1 MTGTIREAGKN
12 IRDRAQAQQ
21 KHAHR
26 NQPRP
31 KRHSWDKHDD
41 YHKTCRDCGI
51 QALARP
57 HPHERRWYQEYT
69 TTDGR
74 CFVADRVPPCQ
85 PAGPQPPAAA
95 DRARHAGELDR
106 AAGRAWRQGDL
117 ALAAR
122 LIAGARALDPDRAGL
137 WDKREAAIAAAAPR
151 PRRDTQPE
159 PGGQRRTCT
168 APHPHQN
175 AYLAARRSM
184 EVGGTGGC
192 QDGHPVTDLGQD
204 IAIRLAAAGYTAHS
218 PELAEIRAWNHAA
231 QQRAATADAEADTEA
246 GQ

>member
-1 MTGTIREAGKN
+1 MAGTIREAGTN
-12 IRDRAQAQQ
+12 IRGRAQAGPKQP
-21 KHAHR
+21 R
-26 NQPRP
+26 GNQARP

-51 QALARP
+51 KALARP
-57 HPHERRWYQEYT
+57 HPCERRWYQEYT

-85 PAGPQPPAAA
+85 PAGSQPAAA
-95 DRARHAGELDR
+95 AERARHAGELDR

-117 ALAAR
+117 DLAAR
-122 LIAGARALDPDRAGL
+122 LIADARALDPDRAGL
-137 WDKREAAIAAAAPR
+137 WDRREAAIAAAAPR
-151 PRRDTQPE
+151 PRHDTQPE
-159 PGGQRRTCT
+159 PGSPRRTCT

-184 EVGGTGGC
+184 EVRGTGRC

-204 IAIRLAAAGYTAHS
+204 IATRLAAAGYTTRS

-231 QQRAATADAEADTEA
+231 QQRAATADAETDTEA